1 MTTRARPNSVPL
13 RLLSILLA
21 VLALGAG
28 LSKVAGTELAVQSFA
43 KWGYPDW
50 ARFVTG
56 IVEVVAALL
65 LVVPRWAFFGASA
78 LVPIMA
84 SATFAHLFRASDE
97 DDKALFTATLLGL
110 CAMLAW
116 VGRPDGLRRKP
127 VIAQTPG
134 SSTQHR
140 PGQGNRAR

>member
-1 MTTRARPNSVPL
+1 MTTRSRPNSVPL

-28 LSKVAGTELAVQSFA
+28 LSKIAGTELAVQSIA
-43 KWGYPDW
+43 KWGYPNW
-50 ARFVTG
+50 ARFGIG

-84 SATFAHLFRASDE
+84 SATFAHLFLASDE
-97 DDKALFTATLLGL
+97 DDKAVFTATLLGL

-116 VGRPDGLRRKP
+116 AWRPDGLRGKP
-127 VIAQTPG
+127 ASAQTPG
-134 SSTQHR
+134 SSTQR
-140 PGQGNRAR
+140 RQRTRTR